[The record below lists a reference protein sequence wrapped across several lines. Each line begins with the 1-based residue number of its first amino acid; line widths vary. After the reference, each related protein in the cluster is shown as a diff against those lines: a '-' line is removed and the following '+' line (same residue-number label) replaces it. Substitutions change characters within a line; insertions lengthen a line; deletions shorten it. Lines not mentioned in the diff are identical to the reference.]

1 MNNNL
6 LTESEAAEL
15 YKVSKRTLL
24 NLRKE
29 NKIPHKI
36 VWLYIGR
43 QVRYKAQSLQN
54 FFENNTTGF

>member
-36 VWLYIGR
+36 VWFYIGR